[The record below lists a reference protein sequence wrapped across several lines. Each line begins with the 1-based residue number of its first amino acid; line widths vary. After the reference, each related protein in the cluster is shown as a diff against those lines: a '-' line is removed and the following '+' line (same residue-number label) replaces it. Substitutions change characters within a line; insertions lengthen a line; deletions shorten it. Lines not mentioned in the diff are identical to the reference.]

1 MCTDEEYQSEILFAD
16 DLQNINI
23 LYYILNQ
30 FGLNILH
37 ILGFSQNLIS
47 DETLQCI
54 IVWVP
59 YTTLCSSIAN
69 FNPFDATGGCGHPK
83 LDSTSYLFQENIAEC
98 QIL

>member
-37 ILGFSQNLIS
+37 IFGYYRTWYQMKPYNVLLCEFLIQHCVHQLP
-47 DETLQCI
+47 TL
-54 IVWVP
+54 
-59 YTTLCSSIAN
+59 TLSMRQVVVAIQ
-69 FNPFDATGGCGHPK
+69 T
-83 LDSTSYLFQENIAEC
+83 
-98 QIL
+98 